1 MVNLRGFFFVCGVDH
16 YSWHLPFGVES
27 EMAILGVCDQTR
39 LSKALLAVPRKNDDV
54 VLLRPHF
61 FCMVLVRHFFA
72 WLSF

>member
-1 MVNLRGFFFVCGVDH
+1 
-16 YSWHLPFGVES
+16 
-27 EMAILGVCDQTR
+27 MAILGVCDQTR